1 MSKIN
6 LTDFIE
12 SIINNN
18 EIANKKELNKVY
30 NFVKDEIVELSELL
44 SNNQN
49 EKNEN
54 ISEAITKEIF
64 KTILQNLIATYFNEQ
79 SPTKINKSNAIL
91 KALKNSSKVAKLGF
105 DWSDPLDCI
114 DKIEE
119 ELNELKEAHLTKN
132 KINIK
137 NEYGDLLLASINY
150 ARMMNISPYEAI
162 ENSDDK
168 FLKRFAKLQGIAKQ
182 KNIKINQKNISKINA
197 IWEFIKSKE

>member
-119 ELNELKEAHLTKN
+119 ELN